1 MKKEPLIFISAADM
15 SAEAHAVELLQAVR
29 KQRPGARFVGVG
41 GQKLADEG
49 VELLVDIMAQ
59 SAMTYEAFIKIG
71 YFLKVIHRAGQ
82 VMRQR
87 YFDAAVY
94 VDSPALHFPMS
105 RKAKNQGIPNMY
117 YIAPQV
123 WAWARHRRWKL
134 RWLFD
139 KVACIL
145 PFEETLFRSYGIDAT
160 YVGSPVFDNFD
171 NWSKTK
177 QVDLKKGI
185 PTLALLPGS
194 RAHEVK
200 ALMPAMLVVARK
212 VLQQWPDAT
221 FIVAAANEKITQT
234 VTQMLGPNKDR
245 FHVEHRITHQAI
257 KASDLCLAASGT
269 ATLEV
274 AACGRPMVVMYH
286 VNRLLWKLVGWWL
299 VPQRPM
305 CLVNILAGEM
315 VVPEFMPWYG
325 SPAPVAQKVLDLL
338 ADPQLLKAT
347 SQRLLELTKPLKQ
360 GGTADRAAR
369 ILLDLADS
377 RTSNRRHRQPGKRPA
392 EVVVS
397 AQQYPETEESS

>member
-1 MKKEPLIFISAADM
+1 MLFISAADM
-15 SAEAHAVELLQAVR
+15 SAEAHAVKLVQAVR
-29 KQRPGARFVGVG
+29 KQRPGVRFVGVG

-87 YFDAAVY
+87 QFDAAVY

-105 RKAKNQGIPNMY
+105 RKSKNQGIPNMY

-123 WAWARHRRWKL
+123 WAWGRHRRWKL

-160 YVGSPVFDNFD
+160 YLGYPVFDNFD
-171 NWSKTK
+171 NWSKT
-177 QVDLKKGI
+177 QQSDLKKGN
-185 PTLALLPGS
+185 PTLTLLPGS
-194 RAHEVK
+194 RAHEVR
-200 ALMPAMLVVARK
+200 ALMPAMLAVARQ
-212 VLQQWPDAT
+212 VLEKWPDAAL
-221 FIVAAANEKITQT
+221 IVAAANEKIA
-234 VTQMLGPNKDR
+234 QMVNEILGRDR
-245 FHVEHRITHQAI
+245 DKFHVERGITHQAI
-257 KASDLCLAASGT
+257 KASDLCLVASGT
-269 ATLEV
+269 VTLEV
-274 AACGRPMVVMYH
+274 AAYGRPMVVMYH
-286 VNRLLWKLVGWWL
+286 VNRWLWRSVGWWL

-325 SPAPVAQKVLDLL
+325 SPAPVAKEVLRLL
-338 ADPQLLKAT
+338 ADRQGLEAT
-347 SQRLLELTKPLKQ
+347 SKRLLELAEPLKR

-377 RTSNRRHRQPGKRPA
+377 RNSNRRHHPPGKRPT
-392 EVVVS
+392 EVAVS
-397 AQQYPETEESS
+397 AQK